1 PFAQVR
7 QDPDEV
13 ARLLQDGAGRGLD
26 VHAQLAR
33 HEHGER
39 SLAEPWR
46 AVEQR
51 VVERFTPRERG
62 IDGDAEALLDLRL
75 ADELLQPL
83 RPQRQLD
90 RALLAQD
97 FRRGDLRTHALPCE
111 CFRAALGV
119 GAWYPG
125 EPWGLRAPRP
135 LRGRWAP
142 LRWAPA
148 LRAWAPRR
156 LRRRWAPALRA
167 WNRTGTVHR
176 PLPAPAPPARSLAKR
191 SPARRSPAPAK
202 RERSPARPKGG
213 GAAPR
218 PAGGAGGGRRR
229 GGAPA
234 APGPRPAANSAHPA
248 CVEQPTMTEEGTWTT
263 AASVARRGARS
274 PAWWCWASRQ
284 SPWPPAAA

>member
-1 PFAQVR
+1 DGLRLGPLGQPDVDLVVLHRRIEELLDDRAEPVDLVDEQDVPFAQVR

-125 EPWGLRAPRP
+125 EPWGLRAPQPAAAGLRRACGP
-135 LRGRWAP
+135 PGLRAFGSWLRGTSGA
-142 LRWAPA
+142 AG
-148 LRAWAPRR
+148 
-156 LRRRWAPALRA
+156 LRRCAPGIEPERW
-167 WNRTGTVHR
+167 TGR
-176 PLPAPAPPARSLAKR
+176 FQR
-191 SPARRSPAPAK
+191 RRS
-202 RERSPARPKGG
+202 
-213 GAAPR
+213 
-218 PAGGAGGGRRR
+218 
-229 GGAPA
+229 
-234 APGPRPAANSAHPA
+234 
-248 CVEQPTMTEEGTWTT
+248 
-263 AASVARRGARS
+263 RRGA
-274 PAWWCWASRQ
+274 
-284 SPWPPAAA
+284 